1 MKCEACREQRRARE
15 KGARPT
21 PDKKKTSQKFK
32 SFPNSNCFQGK
43 LNKEEAAAKDGAVS
57 FSFDSLCHLT
67 SPCST
72 LCVQP
77 SGPPLHVQST
87 GSFSLQINFPW
98 LLFIPK
104 RRTGQLHYAPR
115 HGRASHFL
123 VRRPPRR
130 PRLLSLAPFVKRA
143 SMRSR
148 DKRGR
153 VNVPTLFR

>member
-1 MKCEACREQRRARE
+1 MRRAGS
-15 KGARPT
+15 KGGRGRRGRGQRQTKRKPLR
-21 PDKKKTSQKFK
+21 
-32 SFPNSNCFQGK
+32 NSNCFQGK
-43 LNKEEAAAKDGAVS
+43 LNKEETAAKGGAVP

-72 LCVQP
+72 RCVQP
-77 SGPPLHVQST
+77 SGPPLRVQSS

-153 VNVPTLFR
+153 ANVPTLFR